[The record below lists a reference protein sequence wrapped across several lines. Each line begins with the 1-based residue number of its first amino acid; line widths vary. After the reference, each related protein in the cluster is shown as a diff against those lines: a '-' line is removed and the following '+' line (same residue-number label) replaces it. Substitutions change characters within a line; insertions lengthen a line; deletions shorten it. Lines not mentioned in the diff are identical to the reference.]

1 LSHSRKI
8 AVIGLGYVGLP
19 VAVAFASKEPVIGYD
34 INPKRIND
42 LKRGLDANHEVSPDS
57 LANARL
63 TLTYDKSLLAHADF
77 YIVTVPTPSDGA
89 HKPDLSHL
97 YKACELVGS
106 QLKRNDIVVFES
118 TVYPGATQEECIPLL
133 EHSSKLKAGLDFSV
147 GYSPERIN
155 PGDKIHT
162 FSKVVKVVSAL
173 DPVTLD
179 IISEV
184 YGSVIEAG
192 VYRASEIKVA
202 EAAKVIENT
211 QRDLNIALM
220 NELAII
226 CERLQIS
233 TMDVINAAKTKWN
246 FLPFQP
252 GLVGGHCIGVD
263 PYYLTYKAKQLGYRP
278 EVILAGRRINDG
290 MGKYIADQTVKQ
302 MIHLGSKVKESRVA
316 ILGLTFKEN
325 CHDIR
330 NSKVID
336 VINELSSFGIEILV
350 HDPIADKD
358 EALKEYD
365 IELTAWED
373 LVDLDAMVVCVGH
386 EFYKKQSV
394 EDYFEKFNANRLLI
408 DVKSIFDKDDF
419 LNVGV
424 KIWQV

>member
-1 LSHSRKI
+1 MSHQRKI

-19 VAVAFASKEPVIGYD
+19 VAVAFGLKDHVIGFD

-42 LKRGLDANHEVSPDS
+42 LKKSMDVTGEVTSMELS
-57 LANARL
+57 QSHILF
-63 TLTYDKSLLAHADF
+63 THDKSILQSADF
-77 YIVTVPTPSDGA
+77 FIVTVPTPSDDT
-89 HKPDLSHL
+89 HKPDLRLLH
-97 YKACELVGS
+97 KACEILGPY
-106 QLKRNDIVVFES
+106 LKTNDIVVIES

-133 EHSSKLKAGLDFSV
+133 ERYSNLKAGVDFSV

-155 PGDKIHT
+155 PGDKVHT
-162 FSKVVKVVSAL
+162 LSQVVKVISAL
-173 DPVTLD
+173 DPETLD
-179 IISEV
+179 IIADV
-184 YGSVIEAG
+184 YSTVVQAG
-192 VYRASEIKVA
+192 VYRCPSIKTA
-202 EAAKVIENT
+202 EAAKIIENT

-226 CERLQIS
+226 CERMGVDTQE
-233 TMDVINAAKTKWN
+233 VINAAKTKWN

-302 MIHLGSKVKESRVA
+302 MIHLGSKVKGAKVA

-325 CHDIR
+325 CRDLR

-336 VINELSSFGIEILV
+336 VINELQSFGVELCV

-365 IELTAWED
+365 IELLDWDEI
-373 LVDLDAMVVCVGH
+373 VDVDAIVLCVAH
-386 EFYKKQSV
+386 RAYREMTVEEF
-394 EDYFEKFNANRLLI
+394 EEKFDNMRLVI
-408 DVKSIFDKDDF
+408 DVKAILDREAFADHNIP
-419 LNVGV
+419 L
-424 KIWQV
+424 WRL

>member
-1 LSHSRKI
+1 MSHQRKI

-19 VAVAFASKEPVIGYD
+19 VAVAFGLKDHVIGFD

-42 LKRGLDANHEVSPDS
+42 LKKSVDVTGEVTSMELS
-57 LANARL
+57 QSHILF
-63 TLTYDKSLLAHADF
+63 THDKSILQSADF
-77 YIVTVPTPSDGA
+77 FIVTVPTPSDDT
-89 HKPDLSHL
+89 HKPDLRLLH
-97 YKACELVGS
+97 KACEILGPY
-106 QLKRNDIVVFES
+106 LKTNDIVVIES

-133 EHSSKLKAGLDFSV
+133 ERYSNLKAGVDFSV

-155 PGDKIHT
+155 PGDKVHT
-162 FSKVVKVVSAL
+162 LSQVVKVISAL
-173 DPVTLD
+173 DPETLD
-179 IISEV
+179 IIADV
-184 YGSVIEAG
+184 YSTVVQAG
-192 VYRASEIKVA
+192 VYRCPSIKTA
-202 EAAKVIENT
+202 EAAKIIENT

-226 CERLQIS
+226 CERMGVDTQE
-233 TMDVINAAKTKWN
+233 VINAAKTKWN

-302 MIHLGSKVKESRVA
+302 MIHLGSKVKGAKVA

-325 CHDIR
+325 CRDLR

-336 VINELSSFGIEILV
+336 VINELQSFGVELCV

-365 IELTAWED
+365 IELLDWDEI
-373 LVDLDAMVVCVGH
+373 VDVDAIVLCVAH
-386 EFYKKQSV
+386 RAYREMTVEEF
-394 EDYFEKFNANRLLI
+394 EEKFDNMRLVI
-408 DVKSIFDKDDF
+408 DVKAILDREAFADHNIP
-419 LNVGV
+419 L
-424 KIWQV
+424 WRL